1 MIAAIDFAA
10 ATDVGLKRHN
20 NEDSYVVLAGSERNS
35 FVVILADGMGG
46 HQKGEVASS
55 TAVQYVSAALA
66 RQINMN
72 MEASQMRKVI
82 AEIVE
87 KSNVKVY
94 LKSLDSKDTRGM
106 GTTLTVGVINK
117 EKLVIGHIGDCRVY
131 VLRGDRLIQLTTDH
145 TLVQV
150 LVDRGDLTVE
160 AARQH
165 KRKNVVT
172 RALGSRDYVKADI
185 IDFQVQKGDKLLF
198 CSDGL
203 HDYVEEREFKK
214 VLKQENKPKETVKK
228 LIKLANDTAGMDNV
242 TVIVGIVS

>member
-55 TAVQYVSAALA
+55 TAVQYVSTSLS
-66 RQINMN
+66 RQINMSMDSN
-72 MEASQMRKVI
+72 QLKRI
-82 AEIVE
+82 LAEVVE

-94 LKSLDSKDTRGM
+94 LQSLENKEFRGM
-106 GTTLTVGVINK
+106 GTTLTVGIVNN
-117 EKLVIGHIGDCRVY
+117 ERLLIGHIGDCRVY
-131 VLRGDRLIQLTTDH
+131 VLRADRLMQLTSDH

-150 LVDRGDLTVE
+150 LVDRGDLSPE

-172 RALGSRDYVKADI
+172 RALGSRDYVKADVI
-185 IDFQVQKGDKLLF
+185 EFRLAKGDKLLF

-203 HDYVEEREFKK
+203 HDYVEELDFKK
-214 VLKQENKPKETVKK
+214 VLKHENNPREAVKK

-242 TVIVGIVS
+242 TVIVGQVS